1 MEAASQDG
9 SGGCEVFT
17 SMHSYLSSTY
27 YVWALDIEKWQRRW
41 GGRIVRLRDHL
52 HGEWEW
58 AQGWRMGSGTRNSG
72 WKGTGRS
79 RLSLF
84 VGGGVFVPLLW
95 PQLFLS
101 LQFQTMAPS
110 FVLGILTWCLHCIS
124 TITCLQPSSSC
135 SPPASASIPS
145 LPQPQG

>member
-1 MEAASQDG
+1 M
-9 SGGCEVFT
+9 
-17 SMHSYLSSTY
+17 
-27 YVWALDIEKWQRRW
+27 
-41 GGRIVRLRDHL
+41 
-52 HGEWEW
+52 
-58 AQGWRMGSGTRNSG
+58 
-72 WKGTGRS
+72 GTGVKDGVWYQEQWLKRY
-79 RLSLF
+79 REEPAVF
-84 VGGGVFVPLLW
+84 VGGGVLVPLLW

-145 LPQPQG
+145 LPQPQD